1 MPSSDRRERYAH
13 RARWRLPPNQRGDP
27 PQSSRAA
34 LAPNR
39 QAQRQGRELPPASKP
54 VRSTSIMA
62 PIPSPGTADPRTD
75 PTALGLPLLFSA
87 AEAAE
92 LLRRLGLT
100 EMTEC
105 ALRTR
110 AYRRQ
115 VPFHM
120 NGRRIRFT
128 ASDLREIVESQARR
142 PSAADAPPAA
152 ASTSRR
158 TPRRSAARTGQR
170 PAPTWRARKAPSPA
184 TADGEQR

>member
-1 MPSSDRRERYAH
+1 
-13 RARWRLPPNQRGDP
+13 
-27 PQSSRAA
+27 
-34 LAPNR
+34 
-39 QAQRQGRELPPASKP
+39 
-54 VRSTSIMA
+54 MA
-62 PIPSPGTADPRTD
+62 PIPSPGTADPGID

-142 PSAADAPPAA
+142 PRPMDAPEA
-152 ASTSRR
+152 ASPNGRR
-158 TPRRSAARTGQR
+158 APRRSSPRTGQR

-184 TADGEQR
+184 TATASGEQR

>member
-1 MPSSDRRERYAH
+1 
-13 RARWRLPPNQRGDP
+13 
-27 PQSSRAA
+27 
-34 LAPNR
+34 
-39 QAQRQGRELPPASKP
+39 
-54 VRSTSIMA
+54 MA
-62 PIPSPGTADPRTD
+62 PIPPPGPAGPGID

-87 AEAAE
+87 AQAAE

-142 PSAADAPPAA
+142 PLPADAPEAASSNGRRASRRSSARNGRRPQQTWRAREAPSPAA
-152 ASTSRR
+152 AS
-158 TPRRSAARTGQR
+158 
-170 PAPTWRARKAPSPA
+170 
-184 TADGEQR
+184 GEQW